1 MTEQNAIFGM
11 ALALGVAQVKIPFH
25 AQGPMQSELHT
36 VHARRVGKTGV
47 CIALAASAYVTEFW
61 ADPPDPNSVRTRTT
75 RYDEQEC
82 ANLII
87 EVPSIRRKYVLVVLQ
102 SAMQELDA
110 LLASH
115 RDDDRVTLEIT
126 TKCVLLD
133 ADREPTQHYYA
144 STLCWPIRSLKFD
157 WCEIQ
162 VPQEQTSLT

>member
-1 MTEQNAIFGM
+1 MTEESNVLG
-11 ALALGVAQVKIPFH
+11 LSVALGVAQVAVPFH
-25 AQGPMQSELHT
+25 AQGPMQSELQT

-47 CIALAASAYVTEFW
+47 CISLTAVAYVSEILQ
-61 ADPPDPNSVRTRTT
+61 DPSNLNSMRTRTI
-75 RYDEQEC
+75 RHDEKEN

-87 EVPSIRRKYVLVVLQ
+87 EVSSIRRKYVLVVAQ
-102 SAMQELDA
+102 SAIEELDA

-115 RDDDRVTLEIT
+115 RGNERVTLEIT